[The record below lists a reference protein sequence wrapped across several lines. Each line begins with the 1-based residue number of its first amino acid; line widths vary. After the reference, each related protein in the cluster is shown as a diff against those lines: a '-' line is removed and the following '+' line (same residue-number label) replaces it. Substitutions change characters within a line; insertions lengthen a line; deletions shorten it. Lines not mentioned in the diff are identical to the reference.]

1 MATCEAD
8 VPHGRAAESCATAN
22 RGTRGTC
29 LVAGRRRDGTARVC
43 CEARR
48 NRYMDMDMH
57 NMYMYI
63 LLYMDMYLVMR
74 GPSLSIRGVVL
85 EVCRPQIDF
94 FQ

>member
-1 MATCEAD
+1 
-8 VPHGRAAESCATAN
+8 
-22 RGTRGTC
+22 
-29 LVAGRRRDGTARVC
+29 
-43 CEARR
+43 
-48 NRYMDMDMH
+48 MDMDMH